1 MKDAYNIWDIR
12 SLLFVFDI
20 ENTRDVAREEIIVS
34 KDVNDEQE
42 LAELFDILMRPEFL
56 IYSEN
61 ERQLL
66 IDTLVYFLGINDDFD
81 AVFSK
86 IDTYFDEDVKDQR
99 QFMRVLLEC
108 LMRYQSEATQE
119 K

>member
-1 MKDAYNIWDIR
+1 MKNSYDIWDIR

-20 ENTRDVAREEIIVS
+20 ENARDLKREEIIVS
-34 KDVNDEQE
+34 KDVNDENE
-42 LAELFDILMRPEFL
+42 LTELFDLLLRPEFF
-56 IYSEN
+56 IYSQK

-66 IDTLVYFLGINDDFD
+66 VDTLEYFLGCGDNFD
-81 AVFSK
+81 GVFSK

-99 QFMRVLLEC
+99 GFMMVLLNC
-108 LMRYQSEATQE
+108 LQRYKSEGGD